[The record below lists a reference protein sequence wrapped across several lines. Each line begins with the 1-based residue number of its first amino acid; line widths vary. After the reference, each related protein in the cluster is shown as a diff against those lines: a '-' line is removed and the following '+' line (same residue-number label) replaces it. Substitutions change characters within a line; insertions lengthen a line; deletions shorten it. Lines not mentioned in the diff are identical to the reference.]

1 MRDRYDR
8 TVTYLRLS
16 VTDLCS
22 FRCRYCMPAEGVPK
36 RDHKDICS
44 VEELVEIARAA
55 ADCGVRKVRL
65 TGGEPLVRRGILEIC
80 RGIAAIPE
88 VDKLITLARKFDVPV
103 GVLLGVEEPQA
114 PEAEALTDGQ
124 LDAVEQIVGRY
135 LAAREEQ
142 ERQKPKRRRWPR
154 VLAAVVIVAVV
165 WWTVARISGLQNR
178 IDRIDSNLGNLQ
190 NTLSDQVSRLSG
202 TVQNILEENASLLA
216 EGTCTPTAVDPET
229 ETLLLTASVTP
240 KRYTEGMTA
249 TLVAALEGG
258 RAVTGE
264 MTQVPG
270 TVTFTLE
277 GLRVPLADPIK
288 LSVQFTE
295 KDGTVQTAALETLCG
310 WGGPIRLNIY
320 SMRSGST
327 SFSGNVLSLSGGS
340 LEAYVTQE
348 SQAAALLDLKP
359 VELEW
364 QVYFNGK
371 QVEAFP
377 VKDFEWPEGQVNQSF
392 PQDFNYRYEVEG
404 PGVFS
409 LVLYWKD
416 SLGQT
421 GYICAEREEFTQH
434 AAGDRLN
441 WESDYSHGD
450 EDYDPVTDTFTQREY
465 G

>member
-1 MRDRYDR
+1 MLTLGQRIAE
-8 TVTYLRLS
+8 LRKTAGLS
-16 VTDLCS
+16 Q
-22 FRCRYCMPAEGVPK
+22 
-36 RDHKDICS
+36 
-44 VEELVEIARAA
+44 EELAETL
-55 ADCGVRKVRL
+55 GVTRQAISKWESD
-65 TGGEPLVRRGILEIC
+65 G
-80 RGIAAIPE
+80 AIPE

-178 IDRIDSNLGNLQ
+178 INRIDNSLGNLQ
-190 NTLSDQVSRLSG
+190 NTLSDQVSHLSW
-202 TVQNILEENASLLA
+202 TVRDLLEEGASLLA
-216 EGTCTPTAVDPET
+216 ESTCTPTAVDPET

-249 TLVAALEGG
+249 TLVAAPEDGQ
-258 RAVTGE
+258 AVTGE
-264 MTQVPG
+264 MTLNPG
-270 TVTFTLE
+270 TATFTLE
-277 GLRVPLADPIK
+277 GLRVPLADPIA

-295 KDGTVQTAALETLCG
+295 QDGTVQTAALETLYG
-310 WGGPIRLNIY
+310 WGGPIRLNITVGLP
-320 SMRSGST
+320 GST
-327 SFSGNVLSLSGGS
+327 SFSGNVLSLSGGR

-348 SQAAALLDLKP
+348 SQAAALLGLKP

-364 QVYFNGK
+364 QIYFNGK

-377 VKDFEWPEGQVNQSF
+377 VEGFAWPEDQIAEDWQ
-392 PQDFNYRYEVEG
+392 QDFNYRYEVEE

-421 GYICAEREEFTQH
+421 GYICAERVVFTQH

-465 G
+465 GREYG